1 VDAESAVAA
10 WAAEVKRRGFAV
22 VPGVFAA
29 AEIEAMT
36 IDLTRVLA
44 EPREATFIR
53 SRESHVYAARNLL
66 ELWPPTSTVWRRR
79 PLPDL
84 LRAVLGP
91 RFGLV
96 RCLFFDKPPEQ
107 SWSLPWHKDLTIAV
121 REHVPGSGR
130 FTKPTRK
137 AGVPHV
143 EAPQEVL
150 DQMLTLRIH
159 LDDITE
165 KNGPMNAIP
174 GSHRTGKEMCIDE
187 KLAHRILVR
196 RGDVLAIR
204 PLVAHNSIS
213 SQPDNT
219 RHRRILHLEFAA
231 SPELSGGYRWHTFL
245 AA

>member
-1 VDAESAVAA
+1 VERD
-10 WAAEVKRRGFAV
+10 GFAIIRE
-22 VPGVFAA
+22 VFPA
-29 AEIEAMT
+29 AEIDALT
-36 IDLTRVLA
+36 DDLMRALA

-66 ELWPPTSTVWRRR
+66 ELWPATSTVWRRP
-79 PLPDL
+79 PLPEL

-91 RFGLV
+91 GFGLV

-107 SWSLPWHKDLTIAV
+107 TWSLPWHKDLTIAV
-121 REHVPGSGR
+121 REHVADSTG

-174 GSHRTGKEMCIDE
+174 SSHRTGKEMNIDE
-187 KLAHRILVR
+187 KLAQSILVQ

-204 PLVAHNSIS
+204 PLVAHNSVS
-213 SQPDNT
+213 SHADNT

-231 SPELSGGYRWHTFL
+231 SPELADGYRWHTFV
-245 AA
+245 AE